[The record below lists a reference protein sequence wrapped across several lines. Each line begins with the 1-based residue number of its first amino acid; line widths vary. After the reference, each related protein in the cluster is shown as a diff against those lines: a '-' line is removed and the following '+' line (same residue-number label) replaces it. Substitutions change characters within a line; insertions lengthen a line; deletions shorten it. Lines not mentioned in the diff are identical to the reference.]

1 MEQAGIELAVSLI
14 GSLGF
19 PIVCCFF
26 LWKYIN
32 ETMKEFTKIMSDNT
46 IMLQKLCERMDDLK
60 EERRMERY
68 DDTRK
73 GCGSDGANGS
83 R

>member
-1 MEQAGIELAVSLI
+1 MDNGVVELVVSMV

-32 ETMKEFTKIMSDNT
+32 ETMKEFTKTMTENT
-46 IMLQKLCERMDDLK
+46 NMLTRMCDKLDALTDK
-60 EERRMERY
+60 
-68 DDTRK
+68 K
-73 GCGSDGANGS
+73 GDEN
-83 R
+83 